1 MERQSFYRMVLIDDS
16 RMVRLGIREQLL
28 TATDLRVVGEA
39 MSGEEGIDV
48 VEQLNPDLVLL
59 DSRLPDLSGVETCRK
74 LIARDPARRVLML
87 SIQDDSTV
95 VQEAIV
101 AGARGYLL
109 KDAPVDTWLDAIR
122 RVASGDVV
130 FQPHLLG
137 MVLREVHD
145 MGNGLSSKSLVALSP
160 QEYRLLPLVA
170 EGKTNKEIASA
181 LDLSDKTV
189 KNYLANIFSKLGISR
204 RTQAATLYARALPIR
219 SMSSGHYV

>member
-39 MSGEEGIDV
+39 MSAEEGIELV
-48 VEQLNPDLVLL
+48 AQLNPHLVLL
-59 DSRLPDLSGVETCRK
+59 DSRLPDLSGVEACRQMV
-74 LIARDPARRVLML
+74 ARDPARRVLML
-87 SIQDDSTV
+87 SIQDDPTV
-95 VQEAIV
+95 VQEALA

-122 RVASGDVV
+122 RVASGEVL

-145 MGNGLSSKSLVALSP
+145 MGNGLSSKSLTALSQ

-189 KNYLANIFSKLGISR
+189 KNYLANIFFKLGITR
-204 RTQAATLYARALPIR
+204 RTQAATLYARDLPIR
-219 SMSSGHYV
+219 SRSSSHYE